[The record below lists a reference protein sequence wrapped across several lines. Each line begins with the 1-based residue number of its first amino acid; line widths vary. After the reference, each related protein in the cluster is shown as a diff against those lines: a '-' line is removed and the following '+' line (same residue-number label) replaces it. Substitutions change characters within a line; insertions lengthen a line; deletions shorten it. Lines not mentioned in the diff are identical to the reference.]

1 MLSQGQRYFFDV
13 RGTDKNFVDRSG
25 TSLQSD
31 SAAMEYA
38 ASIVSELK
46 KSGHY
51 DGQDYIVIV
60 RYLGGEVAFSI
71 PF

>member
-13 RGTDKNFVDRSG
+13 SGPDENCVDRSG

-31 SAAMEYA
+31 SAAIEYA
-38 ASIVSELK
+38 TCIVSELK

-51 DGQDYIVIV
+51 EDPAYIVVV
-60 RYLGGEVAFSI
+60 RYLSGEVAFSI